1 MSDSD
6 SDKEGNYSTLR
17 ELLIRPSHKPNGG
30 STGSPPQSP
39 QSEKKKQKNENI
51 DEVRIYLETR
61 DGFCL
66 IKLRPDRTGN

>member
-6 SDKEGNYSTLR
+6 SDKEENYSTLR

-51 DEVRIYLETR
+51 DEVRICR
-61 DGFCL
+61 MIFCNSGMM
-66 IKLRPDRTGN
+66 KRR